1 MSTPTPSPTEPTK
14 STTPKA
20 LYDILS
26 TAGYILAVSYP
37 VLALSTGTRAAVQ
50 LLRDGATLAPAM
62 SGVAALC
69 YLVATV
75 GFAYR
80 RRWSWWLSVA
90 VLGLESALTLIVGT
104 WSYVDPSFFGQTVW
118 RHFGQD
124 YGFFPLFQPLLGLGW
139 LMWPET
145 LEKYG
150 IGKQTE

>member
-1 MSTPTPSPTEPTK
+1 MSTP
-14 STTPKA
+14 PKA
-20 LYDILS
+20 LSDVLS

-50 LLRDGATLAPAM
+50 LLRDGVTLAPAM

-69 YLVATV
+69 YLTATV

-90 VLGLESALTLIVGT
+90 VLGLETALTLVVGT
-104 WSYVDPSFFGQTVW
+104 WSFIDPDLFGRTVW
-118 RHFGQD
+118 RYFGQD

-139 LMWPET
+139 LFWPET
-145 LEKYG
+145 LRKYG
-150 IGKQTE
+150 IRKD